1 MGTAGACPGAGQM
14 CRQAMRVGFFVPG
27 RGAPHPF
34 PPPGWVYAYERVP
47 YQGRGMLEGTVGGGA
62 HSLPFPCRSFLT
74 PVSISPAPQVSLSLC
89 CRWSDS
95 GSPSDS

>member
-47 YQGRGMLEGTVGGGA
+47 YRGRGMLEGTVVRGGTFP
-62 HSLPFPCRSFLT
+62 SLPLQILPDSSLHLPLSPGKPQ
-74 PVSISPAPQVSLSLC
+74 PVLQVV
-89 CRWSDS
+89 
-95 GSPSDS
+95 